1 MKGINPLER
10 HFEKLILALVAL
22 GLLAW
27 VGADLMGVT
36 AETVKMGGKQVT
48 LDEIGGTLSDRA
60 KKLGENQR
68 STESPVKFDAVPAG
82 EGIKSVQAKYAAPV
96 AGTDALPNSSPA
108 LASKL
113 FKSVDEL
120 VPFVALIESVLAE
133 AE

>member
-48 LDEIGGTLSDRA
+48 LDEIGG
-60 KKLGENQR
+60 
-68 STESPVKFDAVPAG
+68 
-82 EGIKSVQAKYAAPV
+82 
-96 AGTDALPNSSPA
+96 
-108 LASKL
+108 
-113 FKSVDEL
+113 
-120 VPFVALIESVLAE
+120 
-133 AE
+133 

>member
-48 LDEIGGTLSDRA
+48 LDEIGGTLSLPKTRRIA
-60 KKLGENQR
+60 LT
-68 STESPVKFDAVPAG
+68 SVTSPAG
-82 EGIKSVQAKYAAPV
+82 VEVPHFLCNGRLGLPV
-96 AGTDALPNSSPA
+96 ALPWTTGNRPS
-108 LASKL
+108 
-113 FKSVDEL
+113 
-120 VPFVALIESVLAE
+120 
-133 AE
+133 

>member
-96 AGTDALPNSSPA
+96 AGTDALPN
-108 LASKL
+108 
-113 FKSVDEL
+113 
-120 VPFVALIESVLAE
+120 
-133 AE
+133 